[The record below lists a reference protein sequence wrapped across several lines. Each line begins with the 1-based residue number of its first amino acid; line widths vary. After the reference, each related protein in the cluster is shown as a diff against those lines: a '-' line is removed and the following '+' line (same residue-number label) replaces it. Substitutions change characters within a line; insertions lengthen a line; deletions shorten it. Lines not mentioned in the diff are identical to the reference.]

1 MLQEREARL
10 ARAQGALLGQLTGDA
25 LGAMVEFQTASEIRA
40 AYPDGLREMGASPI
54 WGTLPGQPTDDS
66 EMALALA
73 RTLVTR
79 GFDLASIRGA
89 YLAWLDSRPFDVG
102 RTTRLGL
109 YGQPVEE
116 SQANGGLMRI
126 SPLGIFGH
134 ALEVERLVEMA
145 RAECGLTHPNP
156 VCRDASAVFA
166 AGIAHAVRTGA
177 SPEEVWEVMARLA
190 REDDCAREVREAV
203 ERAVWEPPSD
213 FHFHMG
219 WVKNALQNAVYRML
233 HASSLEE
240 GVIDTVMAGGDTDTN
255 AAIAGALLGA
265 VHGVDAVPTS
275 WREVVLSVRAD
286 HRSPVPRPPAY
297 WPVDALELAAQ
308 LLDAGAQIASE
319 G

>member
-1 MLQEREARL
+1 
-10 ARAQGALLGQLTGDA
+10 
-25 LGAMVEFQTASEIRA
+25 
-40 AYPDGLREMGASPI
+40 
-54 WGTLPGQPTDDS
+54 
-66 EMALALA
+66 
-73 RTLVTR
+73 
-79 GFDLASIRGA
+79 
-89 YLAWLDSRPFDVG
+89 
-102 RTTRLGL
+102 
-109 YGQPVEE
+109 
-116 SQANGGLMRI
+116 
-126 SPLGIFGH
+126 PLGIFGH

-190 REDDCAREVREAV
+190 RENDCAREVREAV

-240 GVIDTVMAGGDTDTN
+240 GVIDTVMAGGDNDTN

-308 LLDAGAQIASE
+308 LLDAGAQNASE